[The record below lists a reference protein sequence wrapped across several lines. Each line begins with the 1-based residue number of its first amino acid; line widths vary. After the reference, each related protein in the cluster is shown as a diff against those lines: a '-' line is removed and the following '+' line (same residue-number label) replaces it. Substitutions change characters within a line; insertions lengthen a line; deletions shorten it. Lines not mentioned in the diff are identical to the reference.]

1 MSLINDAL
9 KRASEQKAQQSPPAE
24 VSAELQSIDTTNDQ
38 ARLWPIGLFAVC
50 LVGSLWFGW
59 MWWHGEGTQSAEAIS
74 EDTTEVAARSPSG
87 ISESSNA
94 DQEPAA
100 PTDSSYVTQELPR
113 VERKSKTTTPALAA
127 ALPAPPVV
135 PPPAIAS
142 VPWSPPVVPP
152 TAAPKPAK
160 VPSRE
165 TPNPGP
171 IARTT
176 PATAPAP
183 TSFPSLTLQGIYY
196 RPTRPAAVINARTV
210 YVGDRVLGFS
220 VTAITKNA
228 LTLSSAAET
237 KVLSLSD

>member
-142 VPWSPPVVPP
+142 VPWSPPMVPP

-210 YVGDRVLGFS
+210 YVGDRVNNTKILAIDRHE
-220 VTAITKNA
+220 VTVQWNNQVR
-228 LTLSSAAET
+228 
-237 KVLSLSD
+237 VLAFQ